1 MSVREAC
8 SPGIRRRD
16 PCSMRTPSPFIPPV
30 DLCAVFPK
38 PFSGVVG
45 QRAWDQEVSLAIE
58 EEAAAALSLRS

>member
-1 MSVREAC
+1 
-8 SPGIRRRD
+8 
-16 PCSMRTPSPFIPPV
+16 MRTPSPFIPPV

-45 QRAWDQEVSLAIE
+45 QRAWDQEVSLAVE